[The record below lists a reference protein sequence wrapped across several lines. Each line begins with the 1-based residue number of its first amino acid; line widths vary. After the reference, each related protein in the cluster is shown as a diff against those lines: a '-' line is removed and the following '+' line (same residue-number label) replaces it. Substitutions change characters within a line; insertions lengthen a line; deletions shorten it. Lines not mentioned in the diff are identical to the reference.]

1 MDLSCVFF
9 GEVVGVGKKGGG
21 RQQRRGGGGWVHIPE
36 MVKYDRKRGQKEK
49 VKECEEKEREG

>member
-9 GEVVGVGKKGGG
+9 GRWWELGKGGEADSGEEGG
-21 RQQRRGGGGWVHIPE
+21 RAHIPE

-49 VKECEEKEREG
+49 VKE

>member
-9 GEVVGVGKKGGG
+9 GEVVGVGK
-21 RQQRRGGGGWVHIPE
+21 RGGGWTAEEREVGAHIPE

-49 VKECEEKEREG
+49 VKE